1 MKQATRPPA
10 QYIVAPG
17 TQFRLV
23 ANEYDKNKY
32 GQCNYVSFRTLIK
45 CKQIRSKDDLARNGG
60 QCEEHKE
67 LAKVLEQNH
76 RKEVQRCHAEND
88 SKMARRRFDPWIVS
102 NDYISDDDDFLQAIQ
117 EVPEGTQEFANNSI
131 LDSHPLRYA
140 GRFTEKDLLR
150 IKMDLVRQDITDLE
164 EFRRL
169 LTAQAQKEH
178 ELMLMDEEDDDE
190 LPTDMAQRRVIRAA
204 EKYGKLD
211 DLVLTTT
218 DPVFKPCC
226 VGPEMDDHQV
236 INHVIHSLL
245 AKICGSTPLSIPEEK
260 CKNAA
265 LPLNKFCI
273 DHILL
278 DRGQKLFGVCKEC
291 GATAIDGKKSRCS
304 VHMREHAR
312 SDIRCACSRC
322 IPEPSPRKIHSR
334 TSSSRASEINIL
346 DDDEGALG
354 NLSRIESMASPMTQ
368 FGGLSSSTS
377 GGPPVRRYHGSPA
390 QLLRPPQMGPPPG
403 TVPYQKPRLGPR
415 EPQTMLT
422 QQQLHEQH
430 LQKIQEE
437 EAKSLTCARVRPLD
451 PNSYGEGKR
460 KQEARRT
467 PYTAAPRH
475 PSTPY
480 PHNIQRKTP
489 TIVSPPG
496 GNKMTFQGWK
506 THAAGGTNPRGSSNY
521 PGLGPTRYP
530 QQPRQPPPKNI
541 PLERVQEPKHPDEL
555 VEADSPAKY
564 APEPQRR
571 GVPYYKNAYRKVDA
585 SPSQQQYRN
594 PPPSLQ
600 PSTSTSSSQLL
611 GPPQS
616 PHGSPK
622 MYRPP
627 AGGRPLPMAPHR
639 AIAAG
644 LNPADVGGVSR
655 TAQFRMQQPPHRLQ
669 GGASGAPQPTLI
681 QGPTAATVPQTPP
694 RPQAT
699 VTQGLPGI
707 ATVLQGPNRAAPAPT
722 SGSTAT
728 VTQPATVTQG
738 ATPLPPARRTTAT
751 TYRIQGPGIQRNAPG
766 STSGAVEGSTRGS
779 AAFHAVSALDS
790 ARHDSRFANINVRT
804 FLSMGQMGQK
814 DLSKMSQE
822 ELEQMA
828 AETEI
833 SQEKVRKNTVPVAV
847 TSTPRPTIAQ
857 PPSRTVTSRKANPAT
872 GEIPESVWDVVATPS
887 IVAPKKRKEPEA
899 VESGTTSSGAVPNTS
914 GPASGEPPAKKP
926 PTTSSGE
933 VSEDAKVTV
942 EQQPEAKPME
952 SLETII
958 PAPPTTQPSTTTTL
972 PSPSSGRA
980 PRAAAIA
987 ANQAMIH
994 QQNQKPVTP
1003 STTANSSSTST
1014 SSAPLGPS
1022 ENNPLDLL
1030 AELAEAEQAGIR
1042 LGPLDAVPPPPRPPS
1057 AGNRKAPK
1065 RASGGQQQPT
1075 TSSASTATS
1084 STVSKRRAASME
1096 KKSKKSEERDLEPKK

>member
-10 QYIVAPG
+10 QYILAPG

-117 EVPEGTQEFANNSI
+117 EVPVGTQEFANNSI

-226 VGPEMDDHQV
+226 VGPEMDDQQV

-245 AKICGSTPLSIPEEK
+245 AKVCGSTPISVPEEK

-278 DRGQKLFGVCKEC
+278 DRGQKLFGVCREC

-304 VHMREHAR
+304 VHMITGEHAR

-322 IPEPSPRKIHSR
+322 IPEPSPRKIHSSR

-368 FGGLSSSTS
+368 FGGLSSSHQSTS

-403 TVPYQKPRLGPR
+403 TVPYQKPRMGPR

-489 TIVSPPG
+489 TLVSPPG

-506 THAAGGTNPRGSSNY
+506 THAASGTTPRGSTNY

-530 QQPRQPPPKNI
+530 QQQQRQPPQPKNI
-541 PLERVQEPKHPDEL
+541 PLERVQEPKNPDEL
-555 VEADSPAKY
+555 VEAESPAKY

-655 TAQFRMQQPPHRLQ
+655 STQFRMQQPPHRLQ
-669 GGASGAPQPTLI
+669 RAPGAPQPTVI
-681 QGPTAATVPQTPP
+681 QSPPGATVPQTPP

-699 VTQGLPGI
+699 STQGLPGI
-707 ATVLQGPNRAAPAPT
+707 ATVLHGPNKAAAPPA
-722 SGSTAT
+722 AT
-728 VTQPATVTQG
+728 VSQPATVTQG
-738 ATPLPPARRTTAT
+738 APARRTTAT
-751 TYRIQGPGIQRNAPG
+751 TYRIQGPAIQRNAPG
-766 STSGAVEGSTRGS
+766 STSTSSEASPRGS

-833 SQEKVRKNTVPVAV
+833 SQEKIRKNTVPVAA
-847 TSTPRPTIAQ
+847 TTASTPRPIAQ
-857 PPSRTVTSRKANPAT
+857 PPRTVTSRKPNPAT

-887 IVAPKKRKEPEA
+887 IVAPKKRKEPE
-899 VESGTTSSGAVPNTS
+899 ETTS
-914 GPASGEPPAKKP
+914 SGEPPAKKP
-926 PTTSSGE
+926 MTTSSGE
-933 VSEDAKVTV
+933 GSEGASDDVKSTV
-942 EQQPEAKPME
+942 EQQPEAKP
-952 SLETII
+952 LETII
-958 PAPPTTQPSTTTTL
+958 PAPTTQPSSTTTL
-972 PSPSSGRA
+972 LPSPSGRA

-987 ANQAMIH
+987 ANQAMI
-994 QQNQKPVTP
+994 QQSQKPVTP
-1003 STTANSSSTST
+1003 STTTNSSSTST
-1014 SSAPLGPS
+1014 SSAPLGQS
-1022 ENNPLDLL
+1022 DNNFLDLL
-1030 AELAEAEQAGIR
+1030 AELAEAEEAGIR
-1042 LGPLDAVPPPPRPPS
+1042 PGPLDAVPPPPRPPS
-1057 AGNRKAPK
+1057 TGNRKAPK
-1065 RASGGQQQPT
+1065 RASGGQQSS
-1075 TSSASTATS
+1075 TSSASAATS
-1084 STVSKRRAASME
+1084 STVSKRRASME
-1096 KKSKKSEERDLEPKK
+1096 KKSKKSEERDLEPPAKK